1 MKYFNLIFF
10 LLLVFA
16 GCSSSHNPGD
26 IVQIDIDKLRG
37 APSEVK
43 LDGIT
48 YTLEAYIWRDF
59 MPDIDTVTNKGLM
72 ASIKLKL
79 TDNTPIPS
87 TLKITRL
94 WILNKDYIWMPEPL
108 RITQLTSDVIEI
120 YASEGPLW
128 EAGIKVRVVFEFIL
142 NNQKLLLGLENQEVQ
157 AVY

>member
-1 MKYFNLIFF
+1 M
-10 LLLVFA
+10 
-16 GCSSSHNPGD
+16 
-26 IVQIDIDKLRG
+26 
-37 APSEVK
+37 
-43 LDGIT
+43 
-48 YTLEAYIWRDF
+48 
-59 MPDIDTVTNKGLM
+59 
-72 ASIKLKL
+72 
-79 TDNTPIPS
+79 TDNTPFTS
-87 TLKITRL
+87 SLKITRL